1 MVNADTAQRRRRGL
15 LVLGACLLLAPGY
28 GAAGTIKCW
37 TGQGGIR
44 ECGSIVPPEYAQQ
57 RVELLNAQGR
67 VIEVQEGA
75 LTPAERAAAAK
86 RAEAEQAQARHRE
99 EQARLDRV
107 LLDTFVSER
116 DIERSRDDKLA
127 AVEGGIKL
135 TEGNLERQTRSREQL
150 AQRAAQFEARSEPVP
165 DGLSQDI
172 QELDRQI
179 DNNRRFIEAQ
189 RAEQA
194 RIRTQHQDYAVRFR
208 ELKGGGR

>member
-75 LTPAERAAAAK
+75 LTPAERK
-86 RAEAEQAQARHRE
+86 AEQAQARHRE

-107 LLDTFVSER
+107 LIDTFVSER

-150 AQRAAQFEARSEPVP
+150 AQRAAQFEARGEPVP